1 MYLYLTKNLF
11 NWETWNPPNKN
22 NSYHAVPKKKRAP
35 RTSTTIVIDMA
46 HCRALKS
53 PSTVVRSIDDVPE
66 LEQFALTFIS
76 GELVTKS
83 LTIDETVEF
92 RTMAPSTNA
101 AGVEKDFF
109 RISEI

>member
-1 MYLYLTKNLF
+1 
-11 NWETWNPPNKN
+11 
-22 NSYHAVPKKKRAP
+22 
-35 RTSTTIVIDMA
+35 MA

-66 LEQFALTFIS
+66 LEQFALIFMS
-76 GELVTKS
+76 GELVKS
-83 LTIDETVEF
+83 LTIAETVEF
-92 RTMAPSTNA
+92 RTTTSLTNA

>member
-1 MYLYLTKNLF
+1 
-11 NWETWNPPNKN
+11 
-22 NSYHAVPKKKRAP
+22 
-35 RTSTTIVIDMA
+35 MA

-66 LEQFALTFIS
+66 LEQFALAFIS